1 MATAT
6 KKMPF
11 NYMNKRK
18 RMTQS
23 FNKDEIHFIRAGQKI
38 NVYELIQN
46 SGEDTDLYAIMDKYG
61 VNSQEAIA
69 RAQMNTGQLYQDML
83 ATNAPTDLR
92 DALQKIDRAE
102 TAWRQLPLSVR
113 SEFNNSKAEFMN
125 RGEKW
130 LKVKIDAEKAKNQQV
145 TNESSSNTTTQ
156 NTGEVNNG

>member
-1 MATAT
+1 MATT

-23 FNKDEIHFIRAGQKI
+23 FDKENIHFIRAGQKI
-38 NVYELIQN
+38 NVYNLIQT

-69 RAQMNTGQLYQDML
+69 RAQMNTGQLYQDM
-83 ATNAPTDLR
+83 AGINSPTDLR
-92 DALQKIDRAE
+92 DALNKME
-102 TAWRQLPLSVR
+102 TAENMWKQLPLSVR

-130 LKVKIDAEKAKNQQV
+130 LKNKHEQEKAEKQELVKEN
-145 TNESSSNTTTQ
+145 SSKETTQ
-156 NTGEVNNG
+156 STGEVNNG